1 MNDKSPKMGMLV
13 STFFFVL
20 SLSWKHRAV
29 RGSQGFTVV
38 IDRHAGYMQQH
49 RTCRGL
55 VLHHNRNRATLT
67 AFSKPDLAT
76 TGKRCKPESLQHGRN
91 DTTVE
96 FALMNTQHESD

>member
-1 MNDKSPKMGMLV
+1 MNDKCPKMGMLV

-67 AFSKPDLAT
+67 AFSKPDPAT
-76 TGKRCKPESLQHGRN
+76 TGKRCKPESLQHGRD
-91 DTTVE
+91 DTTVG